1 MLTSILVVNTSAF
14 TLRNM
19 PAIITVLSMVMW
31 SRLWAD
37 NLLISLLMGVG
48 VGVGVGLGLGLGPT
62 RSWAEQDKDF
72 VDYWTH
78 STSLLELPARLAQA
92 LLSVLLLHYLFGGH
106 SHACTQI
113 GG

>member
-19 PAIITVLSMVMW
+19 PAIITVLSMGDVEPVVG
-31 SRLWAD
+31 D

-62 RSWAEQDKDF
+62 RSWAEREKDF
-72 VDYWTH
+72 VD
-78 STSLLELPARLAQA
+78 
-92 LLSVLLLHYLFGGH
+92 
-106 SHACTQI
+106 
-113 GG
+113 